1 MNKEQKEN
9 RFSKLPIGLIGFAI
23 GQILGA
29 LWWAAKVDR
38 QMAICEK
45 HTEEIPKIQERIE
58 AMLEEINQLE
68 ERCYGK

>member
-1 MNKEQKEN
+1 MIKGPKEN
-9 RFSKLPIGLIGFAI
+9 KFSKIPIGLIGFAI

-38 QMAICEK
+38 QVAICEK